1 MKTPA
6 DCISILE
13 MLLDEEHLFLNPD
26 ITFSVLCSWMEV
38 PEKEMDGFLGKELG
52 LCGADLLSALRR
64 SMRERLGRKYGVFV
78 PEEVFF

>member
-6 DCISILE
+6 ECISILE

-38 PEKEMDGFLGKELG
+38 PEQEMNSFLGRELG
-52 LCGADLLSALRR
+52 VCGDELLSALRL
-64 SMRERLGRKYGVFV
+64 SMKERLGRKYGVIV
-78 PEEVFF
+78 PAEAFF